1 MRPAFLLA
9 VIASPVASLVTQS
22 KVDVKSDDLEKAVRQ
37 RLYAMM
43 RARVHDTANSPMM
56 MLRARPAHDDQKAT
70 QISAEE
76 LENVAGLS
84 GEALGRVASL
94 SEDGY
99 QAVAISQSRVA
110 MQTYVMRVLD
120 QEGLVVT
127 KPKHLQ
133 GVLSYYDGEC
143 ATQSFGNLIK
153 ELRDGTTQHGC
164 QEAWTARKD
173 GVTLVQE
180 HAQTSDV
187 RSHWNEVTSEG
198 AFAPL
203 NEEGYQAVAAK
214 HDNQEMATFIERVM
228 RRDGLKVNNT
238 DGLAGFIPYYSGEC
252 ATQSFE
258 ALVADIH
265 CVGPAAVTA
274 NVTYQFAAQD
284 APTVDQLR
292 KSIADAAGVDE
303 KLIVISDLVDATL
316 ATKATPEQHLL
327 DSTDLPRT
335 QEVLVKETKAEKTS
349 KTIKLS
355 ITTEDAT
362 VLSHIRKAMKDITE
376 IQAHLDAFDA
386 DVDIQV
392 KPDFDVV
399 SVTPSSCGG
408 GWVTSA

>member
-1 MRPAFLLA
+1 MAMMMRLVLLLA
-9 VIASPVASLVTQS
+9 TIASPVIGLVAQS
-22 KVDVKSDDLEKAVRQ
+22 KVYVKSDGLENAVRQ

-43 RARVHDTANSPMM
+43 RSRVHDTVNSPLMM
-56 MLRARPAHDDQKAT
+56 MRSRHGHDEEKAT
-70 QISAEE
+70 QIAAEE
-76 LENVAGLS
+76 LEHVAGLC
-84 GEALGRVASL
+84 GEALGRAASL

-99 QAVAISQSRVA
+99 QAVATSQSRAA
-110 MQTYVMRVLD
+110 MQAYVMRVLD
-120 QEGLVVT
+120 QEGLVMI
-127 KPKHLQ
+127 KPDHLQ

-143 ATQSFGNLIK
+143 ATQSFENLIK
-153 ELRDGTTQHGC
+153 ELRDGTTQQGC

-173 GVTLVQE
+173 GVALVQE
-180 HAQTSDV
+180 HAQTREV
-187 RSHWNEVTSEG
+187 RSHWNEATSEG

-228 RRDGLKVNNT
+228 RRDGLKVNDT

-274 NVTYQFAAQD
+274 NVTYQFSARD
-284 APTVDQLR
+284 APSVEQLR

-303 KLIVISDLVDATL
+303 KLIVISDFVEASVV
-316 ATKATPEQHLL
+316 PEQHPL
-327 DSTDLPRT
+327 DSTNLPRP
-335 QEVLVKETKAEKTS
+335 QEVLVKKASDEKTS
-349 KTIKLS
+349 KTIKMA

-362 VLSHIRKAMKDITE
+362 VLSNIRKAMKDITE

-386 DVDIQV
+386 DVDIKV

-408 GWVTSA
+408 GWVTSV